1 MQWDLILW
9 LIALFSN
16 IGLLV
21 ILIYQI
27 ICLSDLEADYL
38 NPYESSTNIN
48 SMVLPEFGLQAAF
61 CALFLF
67 TGHWFMFL
75 ITLPVT
81 IFHAR
86 LFTRQEHLVDV
97 TEIFRALSS
106 EKKHRFIKL
115 GLYLLYFFLVVLRF
129 PAGSISSLPIFSSKH
144 GDLDIRTPILEF

>member
-9 LIALFSN
+9 LIALISN

-86 LFTRQEHLVDV
+86 LLV
-97 TEIFRALSS
+97 IA
-106 EKKHRFIKL
+106 I
-115 GLYLLYFFLVVLRF
+115 YN
-129 PAGSISSLPIFSSKH
+129 SLADEDEAVRGFW
-144 GDLDIRTPILEF
+144 LF